1 MRYIIIFTHI
11 HTHCYHPYFIKNVFC
26 FRFQLGYELDDG
38 QLSNLF
44 WRFKAVAEQ
53 KKASKN
59 IFQTFNP
66 IHIVSPDCL
75 CSLVIQ
81 RVTDADLIALVS
93 DEVFQP
99 EAVWTLLDMQVKVG
113 AGICFLS
120 FRIPSSSSVNSY
132 FDYGSWE
139 CR

>member
-1 MRYIIIFTHI
+1 MSL
-11 HTHCYHPYFIKNVFC
+11 NC
-26 FRFQLGYELDDG
+26 F
-38 QLSNLF
+38 
-44 WRFKAVAEQ
+44 
-53 KKASKN
+53 
-59 IFQTFNP
+59 
-66 IHIVSPDCL
+66 

-99 EAVWTLLDMQVKVG
+99 EAVWKLLDMQVKTG

-120 FRIPSSSSVNSY
+120 LLVLSSSSVNSY
-132 FDYGSWE
+132 SDYGSWQ